1 MKKIKNFKKQSH
13 RLGIMIEEIIL
24 IQTALEDYGGK
35 LFLVGGNVRDLIL
48 KNSYTTHSDLVC
60 SLPINLIV
68 KALNKKK
75 IKMSK
80 VGIDYGS
87 IVAYVNKS
95 SFDITSMR
103 SDIKTDGRYAKVK
116 FTDDI
121 DEDAIRRDFTINSI
135 YCDME
140 GNLIDPFN
148 GVKDLKEKKV
158 KFIGNPEDRI
168 KEDYLRILR
177 FIRFSLLYSKKF
189 DLDGLSACKKLKK
202 KIKSL
207 SLERRISELGK
218 ILVLR
223 NIEKKGVIEKLISFI
238 SFALHSDIDTSNFER
253 LCEIEKKLKK
263 ISITRRIKFLIRKTK
278 KEPSFTSKL
287 SKISAK
293 RIKYKFN
300 FKKNTEYKI
309 NKEILEKTK
318 DQIDDNIIIN
328 YADRLITK
336 NKFDS
341 LNKKVISLKKKSFPI
356 TGADLLDIGFNK
368 GKKIG
373 EVLSEVKDWWI
384 KHNFPNK
391 RQCLDYTKKKLPS
404 S

>member
-177 FIRFSLLYSKKF
+177 FIRFSLLYSK
-189 DLDGLSACKKLKK
+189 
-202 KIKSL
+202 
-207 SLERRISELGK
+207 
-218 ILVLR
+218 
-223 NIEKKGVIEKLISFI
+223 NLI
-238 SFALHSDIDTSNFER
+238 
-253 LCEIEKKLKK
+253 
-263 ISITRRIKFLIRKTK
+263 
-278 KEPSFTSKL
+278 
-287 SKISAK
+287 
-293 RIKYKFN
+293 
-300 FKKNTEYKI
+300 
-309 NKEILEKTK
+309 
-318 DQIDDNIIIN
+318 
-328 YADRLITK
+328 
-336 NKFDS
+336 
-341 LNKKVISLKKKSFPI
+341 
-356 TGADLLDIGFNK
+356 
-368 GKKIG
+368 
-373 EVLSEVKDWWI
+373 
-384 KHNFPNK
+384 
-391 RQCLDYTKKKLPS
+391 
-404 S
+404 